1 MEKSDIWLQGKS
13 ELGGPKKHHKC
24 HWSRDTERTLT
35 IRAIPVG
42 SILIPQSKNNA
53 SVHGCKRGQPFHR
66 HRQWSRPEPQKCPS
80 QLKQYLP
87 APPTLGGGV
96 LRDSFTAHRSLFPKY
111 GSVERPQGPSMPQA
125 LGFADKKSQRC
136 RQWLS
141 KGKCAE
147 GLGEAVEHPEV
158 APISTLV
165 YSSNDR
171 ERSRSWGVAQGP
183 SSEPRCPAAPTEP
196 ASSPPSDVAF

>member
-1 MEKSDIWLQGKS
+1 MGAK
-13 ELGGPKKHHKC
+13 GGNPFIGTVSGPGLSPKNAQA
-24 HWSRDTERTLT
+24 SSS
-35 IRAIPVG
+35 
-42 SILIPQSKNNA
+42 SI
-53 SVHGCKRGQPFHR
+53 
-66 HRQWSRPEPQKCPS
+66 
-80 QLKQYLP
+80 YLL
-87 APPTLGGGV
+87 PPPWGGV